1 MKAIKSITIS
11 MLILLAIT
19 SCSSVFSGGFTGK
32 IMEDKGGLDD
42 SANTPLAG
50 ATVFIY
56 TDEGTRN
63 SDYDRAISNGTKPS
77 NATATTTTNDN
88 GQFSVSKIIWKTN
101 NPSFGKTADKINLYL
116 IIYKSGFGV
125 NGFNK
130 NSNAISITSD
140 STNES
145 TYTESFKRTEKVS
158 TITFNLANVANN
170 GETINDTLLVKLT
183 DLEAINCNISKT
195 SSSNTFSVSYKNDD
209 NTNTQTKPI
218 IKIKSYTIQSENE
231 ESTWKPCKEDGSTF
245 SPIEKYIQ
253 TAADNQSINLYA
265 KQTEFSF
272 PNISG
277 RLNNSS
283 TSGSSGTSAT
293 NTNGSTGTSADD
305 NIKIILYAVPTSG
318 SGEIKLG
325 EATTAVRRIT
335 DTIVEHGVFTINAD
349 SSYKWENTGYNGKY
363 ATFENSG
370 YTLKLVIGNNETS
383 AITKVI
389 STTNYTTQNNTI
401 NVGEISPTP

>member
-11 MLILLAIT
+11 MLILLALT

-42 SANTPLAG
+42 SSNTPLSG

-56 TDEGTRN
+56 TDEGVRN
-63 SDYDRAISNGTKPS
+63 SDYNRATNDGVKPA
-77 NATATTTTNDN
+77 NATATATTNDN
-88 GQFSVSKIIWKTN
+88 GQFSVSKILWKTN

-130 NSNAISITSD
+130 NSNSISITSD

-145 TYTESFKRTEKVS
+145 TYSESFKRTEKVS
-158 TITFNLANVANN
+158 TITFNLTNVANN

-183 DLEAINCNISKT
+183 DLEAQNCKISKT

-209 NTNTQTKPI
+209 NTQPK
-218 IKIKSYTIQSENE
+218 IKINRYTIQSENSA
-231 ESTWKPCKEDGSTF
+231 STWITCNEDGNTF
-245 SPIEKYIQ
+245 APIEKNIKTASDTQ
-253 TAADNQSINLYA
+253 TINLYA

-272 PNISG
+272 PTISG
-277 RLNNSS
+277 RLKANANPPDD
-283 TSGSSGTSAT
+283 GDIGTI
-293 NTNGSTGTSADD
+293 ADD
-305 NIKIILYAVPTSG
+305 NIKIILYAVSTTG
-318 SGEIKLG
+318 SNKIKLG
-325 EATTAVRRIT
+325 EAVTGTSVIA
-335 DTIVEHGVFTINAD
+335 DTKVQHGVFTITSD
-349 SSYKWENTGYNGKY
+349 SSYKWINDNYDGKY

-370 YTLKLVIGNNETS
+370 YTLKLVMGNSE
-383 AITKVI
+383 KPI
-389 STTNYTTQNNTI
+389 STTNYTTQSNTI
-401 NVGEISPTP
+401 NVGEITIP

>member
-145 TYTESFKRTEKVS
+145 TYTENFKRTEKVS

-209 NTNTQTKPI
+209 NTQPK
-218 IKIKSYTIQSENE
+218 IKINEYTIQSENE
-231 ESTWKPCKEDGSTF
+231 KSTWIKCDYNGGSF
-245 SPIEKYIQ
+245 NPIEKNIT
-253 TAADNQSINLYA
+253 TAADNQSIDLYA

-277 RLNNSS
+277 RLKNSTGS
-283 TSGSSGTSAT
+283 T
-293 NTNGSTGTSADD
+293 TNGDIGTIADD
-305 NIKIILYAVPTSG
+305 NIKIILYAVPTTG
-318 SGEIKLG
+318 SSEIKLG

-349 SSYKWENTGYNGKY
+349 SSYKWTTGEYEGKY
-363 ATFENSG
+363 AGLKG
-370 YTLKLVIGNNETS
+370 YTLELKIEGKNNNKTIDTS
-383 AITKVI
+383 
-389 STTNYTTQNNTI
+389 SYTTQQTTI
-401 NVGEISPTP
+401 NLAELDATTL

>member
-42 SANTPLAG
+42 SSNTPLSG

-56 TDEGTRN
+56 TDEGVRN
-63 SDYDRAISNGTKPS
+63 SDYNRATNDGVKPA
-77 NATATTTTNDN
+77 NATATATTNDN
-88 GQFSVSKIIWKTN
+88 GQFSVSKILWKTN

-130 NSNAISITSD
+130 NSNSISITSD

-145 TYTESFKRTEKVS
+145 TYSESFKRTEKVS
-158 TITFNLANVANN
+158 TITFNLANAANN

-195 SSSNTFSVSYKNDD
+195 SSSNTFSISYKNDD
-209 NTNTQTKPI
+209 NEEPK
-218 IKIKSYTIQSENE
+218 IKINSYTIQSENSA
-231 ESTWKPCKEDGSTF
+231 STWKICDEDGKVF
-245 SPIEKYIQ
+245 SQIVKNIK
-253 TAADNQSINLYA
+253 TASDNQTINLYA

-272 PNISG
+272 PTISG
-277 RLNNSS
+277 RLNYND
-283 TSGSSGTSAT
+283 GTSP
-293 NTNGSTGTSADD
+293 STGDIGKITDD
-305 NIKIILYAVPTSG
+305 NKKIILYAVPTT
-318 SGEIKLG
+318 GEKIKLG
-325 EATTAVRRIT
+325 EAVTETRVIA
-335 DTIVEHGVFTINAD
+335 DTKVQHGVFSITPD
-349 SSYKWENTGYNGKY
+349 SSYKWTNSNYDGKY
-363 ATFENSG
+363 AGLTE
-370 YTLKLVIGNNETS
+370 YTLKIKIEEIPTLKEIDTS
-383 AITKVI
+383 SYTNQQTAINLGEV
-389 STTNYTTQNNTI
+389 STT
-401 NVGEISPTP
+401 

>member
-158 TITFNLANVANN
+158 TITFNLANAANN

-209 NTNTQTKPI
+209 NTQPK
-218 IKIKSYTIQSENE
+218 IKINSYTIQSENVK
-231 ESTWKPCKEDGSTF
+231 STWITCDEDGNTF
-245 SPIEKYIQ
+245 IPIEKYIQ
-253 TAADNQSINLYA
+253 TAADNQSIDLYA

-272 PNISG
+272 PTITG
-277 RLNNSS
+277 RLKYS
-283 TSGSSGTSAT
+283 TGST
-293 NTNGSTGTSADD
+293 TNGDIGTIADD
-305 NIKIILYAVPTSG
+305 NIKIILYAVPVPTTG
-318 SGEIKLG
+318 SSEIKLG

-349 SSYKWENTGYNGKY
+349 SSYKWTTGKYEGKY
-363 ATFENSG
+363 AGLTG
-370 YTLKLVIGNNETS
+370 YTLKLKIKAQTDKTIDIDTS
-383 AITKVI
+383 
-389 STTNYTTQNNTI
+389 SYTTQQTTI
-401 NVGEISPTP
+401 NIAELDATT

>member
-145 TYTESFKRTEKVS
+145 TYTESFKRTEKV
-158 TITFNLANVANN
+158 
-170 GETINDTLLVKLT
+170 
-183 DLEAINCNISKT
+183 
-195 SSSNTFSVSYKNDD
+195 
-209 NTNTQTKPI
+209 
-218 IKIKSYTIQSENE
+218 
-231 ESTWKPCKEDGSTF
+231 
-245 SPIEKYIQ
+245 
-253 TAADNQSINLYA
+253 
-265 KQTEFSF
+265 
-272 PNISG
+272 
-277 RLNNSS
+277 
-283 TSGSSGTSAT
+283 
-293 NTNGSTGTSADD
+293 
-305 NIKIILYAVPTSG
+305 
-318 SGEIKLG
+318 
-325 EATTAVRRIT
+325 
-335 DTIVEHGVFTINAD
+335 
-349 SSYKWENTGYNGKY
+349 
-363 ATFENSG
+363 
-370 YTLKLVIGNNETS
+370 
-383 AITKVI
+383 
-389 STTNYTTQNNTI
+389 
-401 NVGEISPTP
+401 

>member
-158 TITFNLANVANN
+158 TITFNLANAANN

-209 NTNTQTKPI
+209 NTQPK
-218 IKIKSYTIQSENE
+218 IKINSYTIQSENE
-231 ESTWKPCKEDGSTF
+231 ESTWKPCTEDGSTF
-245 SPIEKYIQ
+245 SPIEKNIT
-253 TAADNQSINLYA
+253 TAADSQSIDLYA

-349 SSYKWENTGYNGKY
+349 SSYKWTPGEYEGKY
-363 ATFENSG
+363 ATFANSG

-383 AITKVI
+383 ANTKVI
-389 STTNYTTQNNTI
+389 NTTNYTTQSNTI
-401 NVGEISPTP
+401 NVGEITIP

>member
-1 MKAIKSITIS
+1 MKALKSITIS

-183 DLEAINCNISKT
+183 DLEAIDCNISKT

-209 NTNTQTKPI
+209 NTQPK
-218 IKIKSYTIQSENE
+218 IKINRYTIQSENDK
-231 ESTWKPCKEDGSTF
+231 STWITCDEDGNTF
-245 SPIEKYIQ
+245 IPIKKYIQ
-253 TAADNQSINLYA
+253 TAADNQSIDLYA
-265 KQTEFSF
+265 KQTKFSY
-272 PNISG
+272 PTITG
-277 RLNNSS
+277 RLANSTNSS
-283 TSGSSGTSAT
+283 TDGNIGTP
-293 NTNGSTGTSADD
+293 ADD
-305 NIKIILYAVPTSG
+305 GIVIEYYVDGKSIG
-318 SGEIKLG
+318 R
-325 EATTAVRRIT
+325 ATTTTSPISNDSVK
-335 DTIVEHGVFTINAD
+335 HGVFTITPN
-349 SSYKWENTGYNGKY
+349 SSEKWTINSYEGKY
-363 ATFENSG
+363 APIPTITLKKSVTETKEISG
-370 YTLKLVIGNNETS
+370 YT
-383 AITKVI
+383 
-389 STTNYTTQNNTI
+389 TQSNTI
-401 NVGEISPTP
+401 DVGDIKIQ

>member
-42 SANTPLAG
+42 SVNTPLAG

-158 TITFNLANVANN
+158 TITFNLANAANN

-183 DLEAINCNISKT
+183 ELEAIDCNISKT

-209 NTNTQTKPI
+209 NTQPK
-218 IKIKSYTIQSENE
+218 IKINRYTIQSENVK
-231 ESTWKPCKEDGSTF
+231 STWITCDEDGNTF
-245 SPIEKYIQ
+245 IQIEKYIQ
-253 TAADNQSINLYA
+253 TAADNQSIDLYA

-272 PNISG
+272 PTISG

-349 SSYKWENTGYNGKY
+349 SSYKWTPGEYEGKY
-363 ATFENSG
+363 ATFANSG
-370 YTLKLVIGNNETS
+370 YTLKLAMGNSEKT
-383 AITKVI
+383 I
-389 STTNYTTQNNTI
+389 STDNYTTQSNTI
-401 NVGEISPTP
+401 NVGEITIP

>member
-42 SANTPLAG
+42 SSNTPLSG

-56 TDEGTRN
+56 TDEGVRN
-63 SDYDRAISNGTKPS
+63 SDYNRATNDGVKPA
-77 NATATTTTNDN
+77 NATATATTNDN
-88 GQFSVSKIIWKTN
+88 GQFSVSKILWKTN

-130 NSNAISITSD
+130 NSNSISITSD

-145 TYTESFKRTEKVS
+145 TYSESFKRTEKVS
-158 TITFNLANVANN
+158 TITFNLTNVANN

-183 DLEAINCNISKT
+183 DLEAQNCKISKT
-195 SSSNTFSVSYKNDD
+195 SSSNTFSISYKNDD
-209 NTNTQTKPI
+209 SVEPK
-218 IKIKSYTIQSENE
+218 IKINSYTIQSENE

-245 SPIEKYIQ
+245 SPIEKNIT
-253 TAADNQSINLYA
+253 TAADNQSIDLYA

-283 TSGSSGTSAT
+283 ASGSSGTSA
-293 NTNGSTGTSADD
+293 DD
-305 NIKIILYAVPTSG
+305 DKTIYLYAYTTTG
-318 SGEIKLG
+318 DKIKLG

-349 SSYKWENTGYNGKY
+349 SSYKWTKNDYSGKY
-363 ATFENSG
+363 ATFNDSG
-370 YTLKLVIGNNETS
+370 YTLKLAMGNSEK
-383 AITKVI
+383 II
-389 STTNYTTQNNTI
+389 SPTNYTTQSNTI
-401 NVGEISPTP
+401 NVGEITIP

>member
-42 SANTPLAG
+42 SSNTPLSG

-56 TDEGTRN
+56 TDEGVRN
-63 SDYDRAISNGTKPS
+63 SDYNRATNDGVKPA
-77 NATATTTTNDN
+77 NATATATTNDN
-88 GQFSVSKIIWKTN
+88 GQFSVSKILWKTN

-130 NSNAISITSD
+130 NSNSISITSD

-145 TYTESFKRTEKVS
+145 TYSESFKRTEKVS
-158 TITFNLANVANN
+158 TITFNLANAANN

-195 SSSNTFSVSYKNDD
+195 SSSNTFSISYKNDD
-209 NTNTQTKPI
+209 SVEPK
-218 IKIKSYTIQSENE
+218 IKINSYTIQSENSA
-231 ESTWKPCKEDGSTF
+231 STWITCNEDGNTF
-245 SPIEKYIQ
+245 TPIEKNIKTASDTQ
-253 TAADNQSINLYA
+253 TINLYA

-272 PNISG
+272 PTISG
-277 RLNNSS
+277 RLKANN
-283 TSGSSGTSAT
+283 TSPVGGDIGTI
-293 NTNGSTGTSADD
+293 ADD
-305 NIKIILYAVPTSG
+305 NIKIILYAVTTG
-318 SGEIKLG
+318 NDEIKLG
-325 EATTAVRRIT
+325 EAVTGTRVIAESKVQ
-335 DTIVEHGVFTINAD
+335 HGVFTITPD
-349 SSYKWENTGYNGKY
+349 SSYKWINNNYDGKY

-370 YTLKLVIGNNETS
+370 YTLKLVRGNSEKN
-383 AITKVI
+383 I
-389 STTNYTTQNNTI
+389 STTNYTTQSDTI
-401 NVGEISPTP
+401 NVGDITIP

>member
-1 MKAIKSITIS
+1 MKTIKSITIS
-11 MLILLAIT
+11 LLILLFLT

-32 IMEDKGGLDD
+32 LMEDKGGLDD
-42 SANTPLAG
+42 SSNTPLVG

-56 TDEGTRN
+56 TDEGLRN
-63 SDYDRAISNGTKPS
+63 NDYNRAITDGTKPS

-125 NGFNK
+125 KGFNK
-130 NSNAISITSD
+130 NSNSISIASD

-145 TYTESFKRTEKVS
+145 SYTESFKRTEKVS

-170 GETINDTLLVKLT
+170 GENINDTLLVKLT

-209 NTNTQTKPI
+209 SVTPK
-218 IKIKSYTIQSENE
+218 IKIKSYTIQSENGN
-231 ESTWKPCKEDGSTF
+231 STWIKCDDNGGSF
-245 SPIEKYIQ
+245 IPIEKNIT
-253 TAADNQSINLYA
+253 TAADNQSIDLYA

-305 NIKIILYAVPTSG
+305 NIKIILYAKPTTG
-318 SGEIKLG
+318 DDIKLG
-325 EATTAVRRIT
+325 EATTTVRRIT
-335 DTIVEHGVFTINAD
+335 DTIVEHGVFTINTD
-349 SSYKWENTGYNGKY
+349 SSYKWTPGEYEGKY
-363 ATFENSG
+363 ATFANSG

-383 AITKVI
+383 ANTKVI
-389 STTNYTTQNNTI
+389 NTTNYTTQSNTI
-401 NVGEISPTP
+401 NVGEITIP

>member
-158 TITFNLANVANN
+158 TITFNLANAANN

-183 DLEAINCNISKT
+183 DLEAIDCNISKT

-209 NTNTQTKPI
+209 NTQPK
-218 IKIKSYTIQSENE
+218 IKINRYTIQSENVK
-231 ESTWKPCKEDGSTF
+231 STWITCDEDGNTF
-245 SPIEKYIQ
+245 IPIEKYIQ

-272 PNISG
+272 PTISG

-349 SSYKWENTGYNGKY
+349 SSYKWTPGEYEGKY
-363 ATFENSG
+363 ATFANSG
-370 YTLKLVIGNNETS
+370 YTLKLAMGNSEKT
-383 AITKVI
+383 I
-389 STTNYTTQNNTI
+389 STDNYTTQSNTI
-401 NVGEISPTP
+401 NVGEITIP

>member
-158 TITFNLANVANN
+158 TITFNLTNVANN

-183 DLEAINCNISKT
+183 DLEAIDCNISKT

-209 NTNTQTKPI
+209 NTQPK
-218 IKIKSYTIQSENE
+218 IKINRYTIQSENE
-231 ESTWKPCKEDGSTF
+231 ESTWKPCTEDGSTF
-245 SPIEKYIQ
+245 SPIEKNIT
-253 TAADNQSINLYA
+253 TAADSQSIDLYA
-265 KQTEFSF
+265 KQTKFSY
-272 PNISG
+272 PTITG
-277 RLNNSS
+277 RLANSTNSS
-283 TSGSSGTSAT
+283 TDG
-293 NTNGSTGTSADD
+293 NIGTSADD
-305 NIKIILYAVPTSG
+305 GIVIEYYV
-318 SGEIKLG
+318 GEKSIG
-325 EATTAVRRIT
+325 RATTTTSQIANDRVK
-335 DTIVEHGVFTINAD
+335 HGVFTITPD
-349 SSYKWENTGYNGKY
+349 SSEKWTITSYEGKY
-363 ATFENSG
+363 APIPTIILKKSGASPKKISG
-370 YTLKLVIGNNETS
+370 YT
-383 AITKVI
+383 
-389 STTNYTTQNNTI
+389 TQSNTI
-401 NVGEISPTP
+401 DVGDIKIQ

>member
-158 TITFNLANVANN
+158 TITFNLANAANN

-183 DLEAINCNISKT
+183 DLEAIDCNISKT

-209 NTNTQTKPI
+209 NTQPK
-218 IKIKSYTIQSENE
+218 IKINRYTIQSENE
-231 ESTWKPCKEDGSTF
+231 ESTWKPCTEDGSTF
-245 SPIEKYIQ
+245 SPIEKNIT
-253 TAADNQSINLYA
+253 TAADSQSIDLYA

-272 PNISG
+272 PNITG
-277 RLNNSS
+277 RLKYNNNDP
-283 TSGSSGTSAT
+283 TTGDIGTI
-293 NTNGSTGTSADD
+293 ADD
-305 NIKIILYAVPTSG
+305 NKKIILYAVPTTG

-325 EATTAVRRIT
+325 EAVTETRVIA
-335 DTIVEHGVFTINAD
+335 DTKVQHGVFTITPD
-349 SSYKWENTGYNGKY
+349 SSYKWNNPSYTGKY
-363 ATFENSG
+363 ADFKG
-370 YTLKLVIGNNETS
+370 YTLKLKIEGKNNNKTIDTS
-383 AITKVI
+383 
-389 STTNYTTQNNTI
+389 SYTNQQTTI
-401 NVGEISPTP
+401 NLAELDATTLWRSLFYSL

>member
-130 NSNAISITSD
+130 NSNSISIASD

-145 TYTESFKRTEKVS
+145 SYTESFKRTEKVS

-170 GETINDTLLVKLT
+170 GENINDTLLVKLT

-209 NTNTQTKPI
+209 NTQPK
-218 IKIKSYTIQSENE
+218 IKINSYTIQSENE
-231 ESTWKPCKEDGSTF
+231 ESTWITCDENGNTF
-245 SPIEKYIQ
+245 IPIEKYIQ

-265 KQTEFSF
+265 KQTKFSY
-272 PNISG
+272 PTITG
-277 RLNNSS
+277 RLANSTNSS
-283 TSGSSGTSAT
+283 PDG
-293 NTNGSTGTSADD
+293 NIGTSADD
-305 NIKIILYAVPTSG
+305 GIVIEYYVAGKSIG
-318 SGEIKLG
+318 R
-325 EATTAVRRIT
+325 ATTTTSQISNDSVK
-335 DTIVEHGVFTINAD
+335 HGVFTITPN
-349 SSYKWENTGYNGKY
+349 SSEKWTITSYEGKY
-363 ATFENSG
+363 APIPTITLKKGDKTKEISG
-370 YTLKLVIGNNETS
+370 YT
-383 AITKVI
+383 
-389 STTNYTTQNNTI
+389 TQSNTI
-401 NVGEISPTP
+401 DVGDITIQ

>member
-183 DLEAINCNISKT
+183 DLDAINCNISKT

-231 ESTWKPCKEDGSTF
+231 ESTWKPCDEDGNTTF

-253 TAADNQSINLYA
+253 TEADTDSQSIDLYA

-277 RLNNSS
+277 RLDNTTGS
-283 TSGSSGTSAT
+283 TT
-293 NTNGSTGTSADD
+293 NTNDSTGTSADD
-305 NIKIILYAVPTSG
+305 NIKIILYAVQQQTG
-318 SGEIKLG
+318 VNIKLG

-349 SSYKWENTGYNGKY
+349 SSYKWTTGEYEGKY
-363 ATFENSG
+363 ATFANSG

-383 AITKVI
+383 AITKFI

>member
-145 TYTESFKRTEKVS
+145 TYTENFKRTEKVS
-158 TITFNLANVANN
+158 TITFNLANAANN

-265 KQTEFSF
+265 KQTEFSY
-272 PNISG
+272 PTITG
-277 RLNNSS
+277 RLKYNNNAPD
-283 TSGSSGTSAT
+283 TGDIGTI
-293 NTNGSTGTSADD
+293 ADD
-305 NIKIILYAVPTSG
+305 NIKIILYAKPTP
-318 SGEIKLG
+318 ENAIKLG
-325 EATTAVRRIT
+325 EAVTETRVIAENKVQ
-335 DTIVEHGVFTINAD
+335 HGVFTITPD
-349 SSYKWENTGYNGKY
+349 SSYKWNNPSYTEKYAGFTGYPLELKIEGKNNNK
-363 ATFENSG
+363 TIDTSS
-370 YTLKLVIGNNETS
+370 YTNQQT
-383 AITKVI
+383 
-389 STTNYTTQNNTI
+389 TI
-401 NVGEISPTP
+401 NLAELDATTL

>member
-183 DLEAINCNISKT
+183 DLEAIDCNISKT

-209 NTNTQTKPI
+209 NTQPK
-218 IKIKSYTIQSENE
+218 IKINKYTIQSENGN
-231 ESTWKPCKEDGSTF
+231 STWIKCDDNGGSF
-245 SPIEKYIQ
+245 IPIEKNIT
-253 TAADNQSINLYA
+253 TAADNQSIDLYA

-305 NIKIILYAVPTSG
+305 NIKIILYAKPTTG
-318 SGEIKLG
+318 DDIKLG

>member
-42 SANTPLAG
+42 SANTSLAG

-209 NTNTQTKPI
+209 NTQPK
-218 IKIKSYTIQSENE
+218 IKINGYTIQSENSN
-231 ESTWKPCKEDGSTF
+231 STWIKCDDNGGSF
-245 SPIEKYIQ
+245 NPIEKYIQ
-253 TAADNQSINLYA
+253 TAADNQSIDLYA

-272 PNISG
+272 PTISG

-283 TSGSSGTSAT
+283 TSGSSGTSA
-293 NTNGSTGTSADD
+293 DD
-305 NIKIILYAVPTSG
+305 NIKIILYAKPTTG
-318 SGEIKLG
+318 DDIKLG
-325 EATTAVRRIT
+325 EATTTVRRIT
-335 DTIVEHGVFTINAD
+335 DTIVEHGVFTINTD
-349 SSYKWENTGYNGKY
+349 SSYKWTPGEYEGKY
-363 ATFENSG
+363 ATFANSG

-383 AITKVI
+383 ANTKVI
-389 STTNYTTQNNTI
+389 NTTNYTTQSNTI
-401 NVGEISPTP
+401 NVGEITIP

>member
-140 STNES
+140 RTNES

-209 NTNTQTKPI
+209 NTQPK
-218 IKIKSYTIQSENE
+218 IKINRYTIQSENGN
-231 ESTWKPCKEDGSTF
+231 STWIKCDDNGGSF
-245 SPIEKYIQ
+245 IPIEKYIQ
-253 TAADNQSINLYA
+253 TAADSQSIDLYA
-265 KQTEFSF
+265 KQTKFSY
-272 PNISG
+272 PTITG
-277 RLNNSS
+277 RLANSTNSS
-283 TSGSSGTSAT
+283 TDG
-293 NTNGSTGTSADD
+293 NIGTSADD
-305 NIKIILYAVPTSG
+305 GIVIEYYVAGKSIG
-318 SGEIKLG
+318 R
-325 EATTAVRRIT
+325 ATTTTSPISNDSVK
-335 DTIVEHGVFTINAD
+335 HGVFTITPN
-349 SSYKWENTGYNGKY
+349 SSEKWTITSYEGKY
-363 ATFENSG
+363 APIPTIKLKKSG
-370 YTLKLVIGNNETS
+370 ASPKEIRG
-383 AITKVI
+383 
-389 STTNYTTQNNTI
+389 YTTQSNTI
-401 NVGEISPTP
+401 DVGDITIP

>member
-183 DLEAINCNISKT
+183 DLEAIDCNISKT

-209 NTNTQTKPI
+209 NTQPK
-218 IKIKSYTIQSENE
+218 IKINRYTIQSENDK
-231 ESTWKPCKEDGSTF
+231 STWITCDEDGNTF
-245 SPIEKYIQ
+245 IPIEKYIQ
-253 TAADNQSINLYA
+253 TAADNQSIDLYA
-265 KQTEFSF
+265 KQTKFSY
-272 PNISG
+272 PTITG
-277 RLNNSS
+277 RLANSTNSS
-283 TSGSSGTSAT
+283 TDGNIGTP
-293 NTNGSTGTSADD
+293 ADD
-305 NIKIILYAVPTSG
+305 GIVIEYYVDGKSIG
-318 SGEIKLG
+318 R
-325 EATTAVRRIT
+325 ATTTTSPISNDSVK
-335 DTIVEHGVFTINAD
+335 HGVFTITPN
-349 SSYKWENTGYNGKY
+349 SSEKWAITSYEGKY
-363 ATFENSG
+363 APIPTI
-370 YTLKLVIGNNETS
+370 TLKKSVTETKE
-383 AITKVI
+383 I
-389 STTNYTTQNNTI
+389 NGYTTQSNTI
-401 NVGEISPTP
+401 DVGDIKIQ

>member
-158 TITFNLANVANN
+158 NITFNLTNVANN

-209 NTNTQTKPI
+209 NTQPK
-218 IKIKSYTIQSENE
+218 IKINGYTIQSENSN
-231 ESTWKPCKEDGSTF
+231 STWIKCDDNGGSF
-245 SPIEKYIQ
+245 IPIEKYIQ
-253 TAADNQSINLYA
+253 TAADSQSIDLYA
-265 KQTEFSF
+265 KQTKFSY
-272 PNISG
+272 PTITG
-277 RLNNSS
+277 RLANSTNSS
-283 TSGSSGTSAT
+283 TDG
-293 NTNGSTGTSADD
+293 NIGTSADD
-305 NIKIILYAVPTSG
+305 GIVIEYYV
-318 SGEIKLG
+318 GEKSIG
-325 EATTAVRRIT
+325 RATTTTSQIANDRVK
-335 DTIVEHGVFTINAD
+335 HGVFTITPN
-349 SSYKWENTGYNGKY
+349 SSEKWTIPSYEGKY
-363 ATFENSG
+363 APIPTIILRKSDTETKEISG
-370 YTLKLVIGNNETS
+370 YT
-383 AITKVI
+383 
-389 STTNYTTQNNTI
+389 TQSNTI
-401 NVGEISPTP
+401 DVGDITIQ

>member
-158 TITFNLANVANN
+158 TITFNLANAANN

-209 NTNTQTKPI
+209 NTQPK
-218 IKIKSYTIQSENE
+218 IKINRYTIQSENVK
-231 ESTWKPCKEDGSTF
+231 STWITCDEDGNTF
-245 SPIEKYIQ
+245 IPIEKYIQ
-253 TAADNQSINLYA
+253 TAADNQSISLYA

-272 PNISG
+272 PTITG
-277 RLNNSS
+277 RLKYS
-283 TSGSSGTSAT
+283 TGST
-293 NTNGSTGTSADD
+293 TNGDIGTIADD
-305 NIKIILYAVPTSG
+305 NIKIILYAVSTTG

-325 EATTAVRRIT
+325 EAVTETSVIADAKVQ
-335 DTIVEHGVFTINAD
+335 HGVFTITPD
-349 SSYKWENTGYNGKY
+349 SSYKWNCSSYTGKY
-363 ATFENSG
+363 AGLTG
-370 YTLKLVIGNNETS
+370 YTLKLKIKDRTDKDIDTS
-383 AITKVI
+383 
-389 STTNYTTQNNTI
+389 SYTTQQTTI
-401 NVGEISPTP
+401 NIAELDATT

>member
-158 TITFNLANVANN
+158 TITFNLANAANN

-209 NTNTQTKPI
+209 NTQPK
-218 IKIKSYTIQSENE
+218 IKINSYTIQSENE
-231 ESTWKPCKEDGSTF
+231 ESTWITCDENGNTF
-245 SPIEKYIQ
+245 IPIEKYIQ
-253 TAADNQSINLYA
+253 TAADSQSIDLYA

-272 PNISG
+272 PTITG
-277 RLNNSS
+277 RLKYS
-283 TSGSSGTSAT
+283 TGST
-293 NTNGSTGTSADD
+293 TNGDIGTIADD
-305 NIKIILYAVPTSG
+305 NIKIILYAVPTTTG
-318 SGEIKLG
+318 SSEIKLG
-325 EATTAVRRIT
+325 EAVTETRVIA
-335 DTIVEHGVFTINAD
+335 DTKVQHGVFTITPD
-349 SSYKWENTGYNGKY
+349 SSYKWNNSSYTGKY
-363 ATFENSG
+363 AGLTG
-370 YTLKLVIGNNETS
+370 YTLKLKIKDRTDKTIDTS
-383 AITKVI
+383 SYTNQQTAINLAELDA
-389 STTNYTTQNNTI
+389 TT
-401 NVGEISPTP
+401 

>member
-11 MLILLAIT
+11 MLILLALT

-42 SANTPLAG
+42 SSNTPLSS

-56 TDEGTRN
+56 TDEGVRN
-63 SDYDRAISNGTKPS
+63 SDYNRATNDGVKPA
-77 NATATTTTNDN
+77 NATATATTNDN
-88 GQFSVSKIIWKTN
+88 GQFSVSKILWKTN

-130 NSNAISITSD
+130 NSNSISITSD

-145 TYTESFKRTEKVS
+145 TYSESFKRTEKVS

-183 DLEAINCNISKT
+183 DLEAQNCKISKT
-195 SSSNTFSVSYKNDD
+195 SSSNTFSISYKNDD
-209 NTNTQTKPI
+209 SVEPK
-218 IKIKSYTIQSENE
+218 IKINSYTIQSEKSA
-231 ESTWKPCKEDGSTF
+231 STWITCNEDGNTF
-245 SPIEKYIQ
+245 APIEKNIKTASDTQ
-253 TAADNQSINLYA
+253 TINLYA

-283 TSGSSGTSAT
+283 ASGSS
-293 NTNGSTGTSADD
+293 GTSADD
-305 NIKIILYAVPTSG
+305 NIKIILYAVPTTG

-349 SSYKWENTGYNGKY
+349 SSYKWENTRYNGKY

-370 YTLKLVIGNNETS
+370 YTLKLVIGNIETS

-401 NVGEISPTP
+401 DVGEITIP

>member
-183 DLEAINCNISKT
+183 DLEAIDCNISKT

-209 NTNTQTKPI
+209 NTQPK
-218 IKIKSYTIQSENE
+218 IKINRYTIQSENA

-245 SPIEKYIQ
+245 SPIEKNIT
-253 TAADNQSINLYA
+253 TAADSQSIDLYA

-277 RLNNSS
+277 RLDNTTGS
-283 TSGSSGTSAT
+283 TT
-293 NTNGSTGTSADD
+293 NTNDSTGTSADD
-305 NIKIILYAVPTSG
+305 NIKIILYAVQQQTG
-318 SGEIKLG
+318 VNIKLG

-349 SSYKWENTGYNGKY
+349 SSYKWTTGEYEGKY
-363 ATFENSG
+363 ATFANSG

-383 AITKVI
+383 AITKFI

>member
-158 TITFNLANVANN
+158 TITFNLTNVANN

-209 NTNTQTKPI
+209 NTQPK
-218 IKIKSYTIQSENE
+218 IKINSYTIQSENE
-231 ESTWKPCKEDGSTF
+231 KSTWIKCDDNGGSF
-245 SPIEKYIQ
+245 NPIEKYIQ
-253 TAADNQSINLYA
+253 TAADSQSIDLYA
-265 KQTEFSF
+265 KQTKFSY
-272 PNISG
+272 PTITG
-277 RLNNSS
+277 RLANPTNSS
-283 TSGSSGTSAT
+283 TDG
-293 NTNGSTGTSADD
+293 NIGTSADD
-305 NIKIILYAVPTSG
+305 GIVIEYYV
-318 SGEIKLG
+318 GEKSIG
-325 EATTAVRRIT
+325 RATTTTSQIANDRVK
-335 DTIVEHGVFTINAD
+335 HGVFTITPN
-349 SSYKWENTGYNGKY
+349 SSEKWTIPSYEGKY
-363 ATFENSG
+363 APIPTIILKKSG
-370 YTLKLVIGNNETS
+370 ASPKEIRG
-383 AITKVI
+383 
-389 STTNYTTQNNTI
+389 YTTQSNTI
-401 NVGEISPTP
+401 DVGDITIP

>member
-209 NTNTQTKPI
+209 NTQPK
-218 IKIKSYTIQSENE
+218 IKINGYTIQSENVK
-231 ESTWKPCKEDGSTF
+231 STWITCDEDGNTF
-245 SPIEKYIQ
+245 IPIEKYIQ
-253 TAADNQSINLYA
+253 TAADSQSINLYA

-272 PNISG
+272 PTITG
-277 RLNNSS
+277 RLKNSTGS
-283 TSGSSGTSAT
+283 T
-293 NTNGSTGTSADD
+293 TNGDIGTIADD
-305 NIKIILYAVPTSG
+305 NIKIILYAVPTTG

-325 EATTAVRRIT
+325 EAVTETSVIADAKVQ
-335 DTIVEHGVFTINAD
+335 HGVFTITPD
-349 SSYKWENTGYNGKY
+349 SSYKWNNPSYTEKY
-363 ATFENSG
+363 AGLTE
-370 YTLKLVIGNNETS
+370 YTLKLKIKAQTDKTIDIDTS
-383 AITKVI
+383 
-389 STTNYTTQNNTI
+389 SYTTQQTTI
-401 NVGEISPTP
+401 NIAELDATT